1 MGDTESFQH
10 FISALLTDIT
20 VKVRDRFEYR
30 QQVVP
35 YRETPENG
43 GFLRQVSDPF
53 ASPLM
58 HREPA
63 DVLTIEQDSA
73 LVAADEAANHVEAGG
88 FPGSVWTKQA
98 NDFAAADSDIDII
111 NNRSSAKP
119 LNQALGGE

>member
-10 FISALLTDIT
+10 FISTLLTDIT
-20 VKVRDRFEYR
+20 VKVRGRFEYR
-30 QQVVP
+30 QQVIP
-35 YRETPENG
+35 YREAPEDG

-63 DVLTIEQDSA
+63 DVLTIEKDSA
-73 LVAADEAANHVEAGG
+73 LVTADEAADHVEAGG
-88 FPGSVWTKQA
+88 FPGSVWAKQA